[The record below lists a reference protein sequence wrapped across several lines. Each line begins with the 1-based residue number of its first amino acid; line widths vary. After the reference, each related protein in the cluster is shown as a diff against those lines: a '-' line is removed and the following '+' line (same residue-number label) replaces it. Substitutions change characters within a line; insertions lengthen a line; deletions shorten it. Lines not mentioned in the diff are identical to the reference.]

1 MKENLK
7 KKKYSMGIRVGDL
20 INHIICSH
28 SIYKIRAGLFRKR
41 RKYFR
46 SDIIG
51 HCEKNVSY
59 EHVSNSE

>member
-1 MKENLK
+1 
-7 KKKYSMGIRVGDL
+7 MGIRVGDL